1 MKNKII
7 LMLGFSFVSYN
18 LFSQIDSTKTSFLL
32 DKSIENAV
40 LIDNSS
46 LGNMIFVEKNRKN
59 VNSKILI
66 YHNNKFYQFDNYIDS
81 LKLKENIKFKILRG
95 EELKEFLYNKINT
108 VILTESDYK
117 SHKKQTN

>member
-32 DKSIENAV
+32 DKSVENAV

-81 LKLKENIKFKILRG
+81 LRLKENIKFKILRG

-108 VILTESDYK
+108 VILTESDYTT
-117 SHKKQTN
+117 HKKQTN

>member
-1 MKNKII
+1 
-7 LMLGFSFVSYN
+7 MLGFSFVSYN

-81 LKLKENIKFKILRG
+81 LKLKENIKFNSKKILWPKSITDHHITH
-95 EELKEFLYNKINT
+95 LAFLG
-108 VILTESDYK
+108 
-117 SHKKQTN
+117 

>member
-1 MKNKII
+1 
-7 LMLGFSFVSYN
+7 MLGFSFVSYN
-18 LFSQIDSTKTSFLL
+18 LFSQIDSTKTSFLF

>member
-7 LMLGFSFVSYN
+7 LMLGFFFVSYN
-18 LFSQIDSTKTSFLL
+18 LFSQIDSTKTSFIFN
-32 DKSIENAV
+32 KSIENAV

-81 LKLKENIKFKILRG
+81 LKLKENIKFRILRG

-108 VILTESDYK
+108 VILTESDYTI
-117 SHKKQTN
+117 HKKQKN